1 MGPYLELRPPC
12 AFGERFVLGSPQM
25 TQDVHYFKKKIRNL
39 TRNWTTDPKDPT
51 TAWIPNVVTVTRLN
65 YMTVL
70 EFKFLGT
77 FASDAESLIGACAMA
92 EQMLETVS

>member
-1 MGPYLELRPPC
+1 MNP
-12 AFGERFVLGSPQM
+12 
-25 TQDVHYFKKKIRNL
+25 DVHYFKKSKPRDL
-39 TRNWTTDPKDPT
+39 TRNWTTDPTDPT

-70 EFKFLGT
+70 DFKFLGT
-77 FASDAESLIGACAMA
+77 YASDADSLIGACAIA